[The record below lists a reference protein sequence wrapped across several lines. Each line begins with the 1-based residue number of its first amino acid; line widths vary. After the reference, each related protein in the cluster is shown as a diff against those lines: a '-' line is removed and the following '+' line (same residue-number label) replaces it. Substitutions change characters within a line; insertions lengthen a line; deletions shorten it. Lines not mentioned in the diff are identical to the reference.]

1 MVTKYCFDFPP
12 EVVAERE
19 QVFDRM
25 RGLLSKNTLPAIQ
38 QACGM
43 QTEWLKRYPDDYAM
57 IDAGELLG
65 MSQSALTTT
74 EHNHVDLLSSAIDEQ
89 LQEA

>member
-1 MVTKYCFDFPP
+1 MALKFRFDFPP

-19 QVFDRM
+19 QVFAKM
-25 RGLLSKNTLPAIQ
+25 RGLVSENTLPAIK
-38 QACGM
+38 QACIL

-57 IDAGELLG
+57 IDAGEMLG
-65 MSQSALTTT
+65 MSESALTATA
-74 EHNHVDLLSSAIDEQ
+74 HNHDALLSPVTHEQ